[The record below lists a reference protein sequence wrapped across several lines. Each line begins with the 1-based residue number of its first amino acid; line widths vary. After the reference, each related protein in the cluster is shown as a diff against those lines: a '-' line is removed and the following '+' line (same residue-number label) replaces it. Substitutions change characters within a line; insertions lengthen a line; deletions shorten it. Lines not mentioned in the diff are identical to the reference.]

1 MGLKKSKD
9 KTKAKHS
16 KKTIISLSLFLG
28 PGVILALIFFLAPV
42 ILTIALSLTDMDYR
56 FNWDFVGFQ
65 NFIDIAHDFLIGMV
79 IKNTLVY
86 VGFTLAFFNI
96 GLALL
101 LSLLTTSISERSGTF
116 FRLIWMLPRLTPSVV
131 YGLLW
136 LWIFDSTR
144 FGLLNSVRE
153 MLFGNVEPLDF
164 LSQHPM
170 VVIILANGFVG
181 ASFGMILFTSAI
193 KSIPRDYLYAAS
205 VDGAGWFFKVRKVIL
220 PLLKWQILFTTA
232 YQTLSLLTSFE
243 YILIITDGGP
253 VFSTEVWALYT
264 YHNAFENFRFGFG
277 ASLSLILVIIGLVAS
292 LIYLRIFKFKEMIQ
306 EPRIEVDA

>member
-1 MGLKKSKD
+1 MKSKTTD
-9 KTKAKHS
+9 ISKAKHS
-16 KKTIISLSLFLG
+16 KKTIIALSLFLG
-28 PGVILALIFFLAPV
+28 PGVILVLIFFLAPAVLTV
-42 ILTIALSLTDMDYR
+42 ILSLTEMDYR

-65 NFIDIAHDFLIGMV
+65 NFIDMAHDFLIGMV
-79 IKNTLVY
+79 IKNTLIY
-86 VGFTLAFFNI
+86 VGFTLAFFNV

-144 FGLLNSVRE
+144 FGLLNSLRE
-153 MLFGNVEPLDF
+153 LLFGNVEPMDF

-170 VVIILANGFVG
+170 AVIVLANGFVG

-220 PLLKWQILFTTA
+220 PLLKWQVLFTTA

-277 ASLSLILVIIGLVAS
+277 ASLSLVLVIIGLVAS
-292 LIYLRIFKFKEMIQ
+292 LIYLKVFKFREMIQ

>member
-1 MGLKKSKD
+1 
-9 KTKAKHS
+9 
-16 KKTIISLSLFLG
+16 
-28 PGVILALIFFLAPV
+28 
-42 ILTIALSLTDMDYR
+42 
-56 FNWDFVGFQ
+56 
-65 NFIDIAHDFLIGMV
+65 
-79 IKNTLVY
+79 
-86 VGFTLAFFNI
+86 
-96 GLALL
+96 
-101 LSLLTTSISERSGTF
+101 
-116 FRLIWMLPRLTPSVV
+116 
-131 YGLLW
+131 
-136 LWIFDSTR
+136 
-144 FGLLNSVRE
+144 
-153 MLFGNVEPLDF
+153 
-164 LSQHPM
+164 M

-292 LIYLRIFKFKEMIQ
+292 LIYLKIFKFKEMVQ

>member
-1 MGLKKSKD
+1 MI
-9 KTKAKHS
+9 A
-16 KKTIISLSLFLG
+16 LSLFLG
-28 PGVILALIFFLAPV
+28 PGVILVLIFFLAPAVLTV
-42 ILTIALSLTDMDYR
+42 ILSLTEMDYR

-65 NFIDIAHDFLIGMV
+65 NFIDMAHDFLIGMV
-79 IKNTLVY
+79 IKNTLIY
-86 VGFTLAFFNI
+86 VGFTLAFFNV

-144 FGLLNSVRE
+144 FGLLNSLRE
-153 MLFGNVEPLDF
+153 LLFGNVEPMDF

-170 VVIILANGFVG
+170 AVIVLANGFVG

-220 PLLKWQILFTTA
+220 PLLKWQVLFTTA

-277 ASLSLILVIIGLVAS
+277 ASLSLVLVIIGLVAS
-292 LIYLRIFKFKEMIQ
+292 LIYLKVFKFREMIQ